1 MMDEPRITQDEVIS
15 RIDDLPAFPRIVVEI
30 LAMLDDPDASLALLT
45 DHIKHDPV
53 ITARVLA
60 MANSAASKTRR
71 LSMVRDVFTATS
83 LIGLGR
89 VRETT
94 LTTRLGHFVAGTA
107 GTGRGLGFWRHSVAV
122 GVCSEELAQHV
133 ALHTPGDMA
142 LVTGLLHDIGQLWI
156 SRFRPEASQE
166 TWNDALGHATGID
179 AAERAR
185 FGCDHAEIGAWLAEH
200 WQLPAP
206 VIAGIRHHHD
216 AATDND
222 ELLVPLL
229 HVAEVLSNALD
240 LGGRAENRVTL
251 ISSSACSRL
260 GIVWD
265 ESIRPLFGRIEARS
279 AHANQLFTAPVAMGH

>member
-1 MMDEPRITQDEVIS
+1 MMNEPRITQDEVLS
-15 RIDDLPAFPRIVVEI
+15 RVDELPAFPRIVVEI
-30 LAMLDDPDASLALLT
+30 LATLDDPDASLALLAE
-45 DHIKHDPV
+45 HIKHDPV

-83 LIGLGR
+83 LIGIGR
-89 VRETT
+89 VRETA
-94 LTTRLGHFVAGTA
+94 LTTRLGHFIAGA
-107 GTGRGLGFWRHSVAV
+107 LGTGSGKGFWQHSVAV

-133 ALHTPGDMA
+133 ALHTPGDMV
-142 LVTGLLHDIGQLWI
+142 LVAGLLHDIGQLWI

-166 TWNDALGHATGID
+166 AWADALAHATGID
-179 AAERAR
+179 AVERER
-185 FGCDHAEIGAWLAEH
+185 FGCDHAEIGAWLSEH

-216 AATDND
+216 AGTESD

-240 LGGRAENRVTL
+240 LGGRMENRVTR

-265 ESIRPLFGRIEARS
+265 ENIRPLFGRIEARS
-279 AHANQLFTAPVAMGH
+279 AHANQVFTTPAAAGR